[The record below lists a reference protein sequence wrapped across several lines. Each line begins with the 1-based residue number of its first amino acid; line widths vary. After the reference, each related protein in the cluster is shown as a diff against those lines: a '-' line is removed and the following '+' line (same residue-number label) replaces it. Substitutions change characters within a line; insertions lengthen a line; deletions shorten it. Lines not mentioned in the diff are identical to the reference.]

1 MDYHDLNITVP
12 WGHIAAKSWGNHEDP
27 LVLLFHGATDNA
39 GSFDRLIPLLP
50 PSFCYICIDLPGH
63 GKSSHFPPFLP
74 IYSLSFVMVFK
85 MIAQHFNR
93 KKYIIIGHS
102 YGGQLAYTFSQLYPE
117 YVEKLVTLD
126 IVHFYPED
134 PTKFKNRVRNKL
146 DSCIAL
152 TQNNQASVTMTSS
165 EALQKIQKYRSYG
178 NISSEAAEALLQRGL
193 KSVGDGKYEFSADPR
208 IKMHINPFHD
218 MRNILATTEMFP
230 VTCPVL
236 IILAHQ
242 SMTHHLRIKPFFDHL
257 KGCKNISVQEV
268 EGSHDVHNNNPGVV
282 APHISKFLLKQCG
295 KL

>member
-152 TQNNQASVTMTSS
+152 MQNNQASVKMTSS

-208 IKMHINPFHD
+208 IKMHINSFHD
-218 MRNILATTEMFP
+218 MRNILVTTEMFP
-230 VTCPVL
+230 VTCPIL

-242 SMTHHLRIKPFFDHL
+242 SITHHLRIKPFFDHL

-282 APHISKFLLKQCG
+282 APHISKFLLKQSG